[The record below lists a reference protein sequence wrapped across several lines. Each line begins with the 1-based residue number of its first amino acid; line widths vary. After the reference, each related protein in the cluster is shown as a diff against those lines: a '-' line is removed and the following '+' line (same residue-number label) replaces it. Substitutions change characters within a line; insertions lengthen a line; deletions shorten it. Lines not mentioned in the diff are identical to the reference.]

1 MPQIRMYRV
10 PWLNTSLRLS
20 DFGTQTPGPH
30 VILMPKDPDHLARM
44 RQASGV
50 AVCMGSGLR
59 LPGETWFYHFCWLC
73 KPGWHLTSPSFRPA
87 LCGMLV
93 LLRMAV
99 STMNF
104 FLSLLAVE
112 LVSFSKAH
120 GRQMETTFPIVL
132 CC

>member
-73 KPGWHLTSPSFRPA
+73 KTWVASNFSELSSRT
-87 LCGMLV
+87 
-93 LLRMAV
+93 LRNAG
-99 STMNF
+99 F
-104 FLSLLAVE
+104 AADDRLHYEFLSLLAVE